1 MRDLPVTGFSAWKM
15 MNNCLYLNKNSI
27 SHLILLFLVCFSW
40 LKLYQKLKKCGGLH
54 LYNCWV
60 TLQWLLKK
68 SSLFIC
74 KFCQTGSRVECQCW
88 IFNGEQH
95 FPPHFITVH
104 SSAIFVWATIRCWG
118 DFEKE
123 ASAASGA
130 DATREDVL
138 VDRKGCRGPGS
149 HQGRCGLPQSLCN
162 TMFELVVITG
172 DYQSI
177 RTEMRLWHLRKH
189 CLQNNL
195 KEGERCAV
203 WPLNSCQVSN
213 AVWQSS
219 GPSYEFAVFMMWC
232 DGITLLVFHQTSDMH
247 THPAS
252 HFTAQTEAE
261 KLNWVK

>member
-60 TLQWLLKK
+60 TLHWLLKK

-138 VDRKGCRGPGS
+138 VDRRVAEAQAANREGVVYPKAS
-149 HQGRCGLPQSLCN
+149 ATQSLN
-162 TMFELVVITG
+162 LWSSLVI
-172 DYQSI
+172 I
-177 RTEMRLWHLRKH
+177 K
-189 CLQNNL
+189 
-195 KEGERCAV
+195 A
-203 WPLNSCQVSN
+203 
-213 AVWQSS
+213 S
-219 GPSYEFAVFMMWC
+219 GQKWDC
-232 DGITLLVFHQTSDMH
+232 GI
-247 THPAS
+247 
-252 HFTAQTEAE
+252 
-261 KLNWVK
+261 